1 MVIDKLNLSMI
12 HGAHAAIQRPKT
24 ENHMA
29 QNFSLESIA
38 SSRRDAPV
46 RCVIYGPPGVGK
58 TTMAAAF
65 PSPIL
70 LRVEDGAS
78 EIDVP
83 TFGGVVQSM
92 QDLDGALNALRADHT
107 FKTLIIDSIDW
118 LEPIIWS
125 YTAKSQ
131 NKDSIEDFGYGKGY
145 VMAADV
151 WRRVLAK
158 LDVLVSKG
166 MNVVLIA
173 HSQTTRFDPPDSE
186 PYMRYDIKLHS
197 RASDV
202 IKEWASA
209 IYFINYVVTVRAES
223 AVKRTKGKGVGDG
236 ARCVYTS
243 ERPAFIAKSR
253 KALPDSFDIDSV
265 TMYKPFVDMLFSNKE
280 NAHD

>member
-1 MVIDKLNLSMI
+1 M
-12 HGAHAAIQRPKT
+12 
-24 ENHMA
+24 ENV
-29 QNFSLESIA
+29 FSLGGIVSA
-38 SSRRDAPV
+38 KRSAPL

-70 LRVEDGAS
+70 LRIEDGAS

-83 TFGGVVQSM
+83 TFGGVVKTM
-92 QDLDGALNALRADHT
+92 QDFDGALNALKGEHD

-118 LEPIIWS
+118 LEPIIWA

-131 NKDSIEDFGYGKGY
+131 NKDSIEDFGFGKGY
-145 VMAADV
+145 VFAAEV
-151 WRRVLAK
+151 WRRVLSK

-166 MNVVLIA
+166 MSVVLIA

-202 IKEWASA
+202 IREWASA
-209 IYFINYVVTVRAES
+209 IYFLNYVVTVRAES
-223 AVKRTKGKGVGDG
+223 QVKHTKGKGMGDG
-236 ARCVYTS
+236 TRCIYTS

-253 KALPDSFDIDSV
+253 KALPDSIDV
-265 TMYKPFVDMLFSNKE
+265 DAGTMYRPFVEMLFGKE
-280 NAHD
+280 NNND